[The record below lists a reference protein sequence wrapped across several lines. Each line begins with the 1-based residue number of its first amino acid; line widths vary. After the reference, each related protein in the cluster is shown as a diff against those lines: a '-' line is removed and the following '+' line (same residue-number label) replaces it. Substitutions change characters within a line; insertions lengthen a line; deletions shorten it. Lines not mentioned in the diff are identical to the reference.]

1 LRSHDNPVTII
12 EWDDKELPRR
22 IMKSL
27 EEVRGLLQ
35 KHKGELEN
43 RYGISKIGIFGSYAR
58 NEQIEESDVDIL
70 VEFERPIG
78 LDFVA
83 LADDLE
89 ALLGFKVD
97 LVSRGAIKPNR
108 WKYVAEDL
116 LYV

>member
-1 LRSHDNPVTII
+1 
-12 EWDDKELPRR
+12 
-22 IMKSL
+22 MKNL
-27 EEVRGLLQ
+27 EEVRGLLEE
-35 KHKGELEN
+35 HKEELKN
-43 RYGISKIGIFGSYAR
+43 RYGVSRIGIFGSYAR
-58 NEQIEESDVDIL
+58 NEQIEESDIDIL

-78 LDFVA
+78 LDFVT
-83 LADDLE
+83 LADHLE

>member
-1 LRSHDNPVTII
+1 
-12 EWDDKELPRR
+12 
-22 IMKSL
+22 MKSL

-35 KHKGELEN
+35 KHKAELKN
-43 RYGISKIGIFGSYAR
+43 RYGIAKIGIFGSYAR
-58 NEQIEESDVDIL
+58 NEQIEESDIDIL

-108 WKYVAEDL
+108 WDYVAEDL
-116 LYV
+116 VYV